1 MTTTELP
8 LWRLILGLAVLGAF
22 AAIILFLT
30 PVYLDD
36 FRLYRYT
43 RSLASAAAAPIQSDE
58 TLIAEVV
65 TKAHALDLPVK
76 PADIHIL
83 HEGPKTKIRLR
94 YTVEINLG
102 IYPVDLHFPT
112 FR

>member
-1 MTTTELP
+1 MTETKLP
-8 LWRLILGLAVLGAF
+8 AWRLILGIAVLAGF

-43 RSLASAAAAPIQSDE
+43 RSLAPAPDDQ
-58 TLIAEVV
+58 LITEVV

-83 HEGPKTKIRLR
+83 HEGPKTKIQLR
-94 YTVEINLG
+94 YTVEMSLG

-112 FR
+112 LR